1 MFSLLSNETAE
12 SVRSF
17 LNSVLPEVST
27 DWWSANVLPSLSF
40 QQQRMVDE
48 KKILSLSGLD
58 LAALLRIIDKNW
70 FDISAKHS
78 LSNEARTWTREMQQI
93 RNKWAHAAGHPLE
106 AEDLYRDLDTLQ
118 RFLGAINA
126 DNFLV
131 EKVKEKK
138 QECLTIAPRQPSP
151 PPELP
156 EVQQE
161 QTVTEF
167 VPGDL
172 VYLKSDPTVTGA
184 VIQVIPAQ
192 PENRYMVFVGTKPAP
207 YYASQLVKCD
217 ASGEEESKPVS
228 LEAFHAHLTAMH
240 LQHPGLA
247 NLYSLHSARIDY
259 IPYQFKPV
267 MKLIRSD
274 RPRILI
280 ADEVGVGKTI
290 EAGLILR
297 ELQARRDVSSVLIVC
312 PRPLVTESK
321 WRNEMKRFDE
331 DFVHLDGATLR
342 YCIDETDKDG
352 EWPSRYTKAILP
364 FSLFSEELLIGAADG
379 KKRRKKGLLDLDPH
393 PHFDLVIV
401 DEAHHLR
408 NPATWLYQG
417 IEHLCSNAEAVVF
430 LTATPVQLGTS
441 DLFVLLNLLRPDYI
455 LDAAAF
461 QEMAAPNP
469 YINQIIELARRGTP
483 EWSTEATEI
492 MIKAAETSWGKAIL
506 QQNPD
511 FQRLFDQ
518 LANGS
523 FTDTERIAFIRG
535 MERQHTFSNII
546 NRTRRRDI
554 GAFTKRKPETVE
566 VPFTQPQQELHD
578 GLLEVQRQIL
588 KQMHGEK
595 SLLFMMTTIR
605 RQAASCIYG
614 LAPLL
619 NDILTRKLD
628 LIELDEIDYDADF
641 SVLSGVTLEDKIL
654 EVIGNGEQLD
664 PHDPKLESLLKII
677 SDKQKL
683 PNNKILLFSS
693 FRHTLSYLLASLK
706 AIGLRIGYIHG
717 GTPDEERRQH
727 RNRFSLDRK
736 DREALDILL
745 SSEVGCE
752 GLDYQ
757 FCDCLVNYDLPWN
770 PMRVEQRIGRIDRY
784 GQKSETVA
792 IYNLITPGTVDSDI
806 YHRCLWRIGV
816 FHAAIGGS
824 EEIIGTLTSEIRAVA
839 ENLTLSY
846 EERQARLQQL
856 SDNEIRIVQEQT
868 ELEEQQ
874 GELFGLRLPQQN
886 NNDEVDEADNFWLSP
901 NALKRLVR
909 QYLEQLCREN
919 QEYIL
924 GEKPLKTLRIGQEGR
939 DALLSDFR
947 SMSRKAAPL
956 HRDWEKWLKGSNPH
970 LSITFDA
977 STAAENHSAVFI
989 TPVHPLAI
997 QASRA
1002 MTADSAI
1009 STVFRVKNTTLRVG
1023 NYPFAIY
1030 HWQKTGVRDDVSFQ
1044 PVIDYPEASSM
1055 FLQLLEQGEELPEDL
1070 VLLPG
1075 KDVYDVLDTR
1085 HHTLWA
1091 SARLEHVSYNSELV
1105 RFRRQSLTT
1114 SHNARMAILRGQLQ
1128 SATNDK
1134 IRLMR
1139 KSQCESAE
1147 ADYKRRVAELDKAE
1161 LQADLTAQPVA
1172 FGVMVVE

>member
-1 MFSLLSNETAE
+1 MFSILANDASDSL
-12 SVRSF
+12 RSF
-17 LNSVLPEVST
+17 LASVLPEVS
-27 DWWSANVLPSLSF
+27 DNWWCSHIMPSLSF
-40 QQQRMVDE
+40 QQLRMVEE
-48 KKILSLSGLD
+48 KEITSLSGLD
-58 LAALLRIIDKNW
+58 LAALLRVLEKNW
-70 FDISAKHS
+70 YDISSKRN
-78 LSNEARTWTREMQQI
+78 LSNEARTWTREMQHI
-93 RNKWAHAAGHPLE
+93 RNKWAHAAGLPTE

-126 DNFLV
+126 DSSLL
-131 EKVKEKK
+131 ETLKEKK
-138 QECLTIAPRQPSP
+138 LSCLNVAPQSP
-151 PPELP
+151 PPPVELP
-156 EVQQE
+156 QPKKESAS
-161 QTVTEF
+161 TEF

-172 VYLKSDPTVTGA
+172 VFLKSDPSITGA
-184 VIQVIPAQ
+184 VIQVLPAQ
-192 PENRYMVFVGTKPAP
+192 YENRYMVFVGTKPVP

-217 ASGEEESKPVS
+217 TSCDEDSKSLS
-228 LEAFHAHLTAMH
+228 LEAFHAHLTALH

-247 NLYSLHSARIDY
+247 NLYSLHSARVDY

-297 ELQARRDVSSVLIVC
+297 ELQARRDVSSVLIIC

-331 DFVHLDGATLR
+331 DFIHLDGPTLR
-342 YCIDETDKDG
+342 HCIDETDKDG

-364 FSLFSEELLIGAADG
+364 FSLFNEELLTGVAVN
-379 KKRRKKGLLDLDPH
+379 KKHRKKGLLDLDPH
-393 PHFDLVIV
+393 PHFDLIIV

-417 IEHLCSNAEAVVF
+417 VEHLCSNAEAVVF
-430 LTATPVQLGTS
+430 LTATPVQLGAT

-461 QEMAAPNP
+461 REMSAPNP
-469 YINQIIELARRGTP
+469 YINQAIELARRGAP
-483 EWSTEATEI
+483 DWSNEAAEL
-492 MIKAAETSWGKAIL
+492 MIQAAETSWGKTIL
-506 QQNPD
+506 QLNPD

-518 LANGS
+518 LTNGDFS
-523 FTDTERIAFIRG
+523 DLERIAFIRG
-535 MERQHTFSNII
+535 MENQHTFSNII

-554 GAFTKRKPETVE
+554 GTFTIRKPETVE
-566 VPFTQPQQELHD
+566 VLFTPPQQALHD

-588 KQMHGEK
+588 KQMHGDK

-619 NDILTRKLD
+619 KDILTRKLD
-628 LIELDEIDYDADF
+628 LIELDEIDYDYDG
-641 SVLSGVTLEDKIL
+641 SVLSGITLEDKIL
-654 EVIGNGEQLD
+654 EVIEAGEQLD
-664 PHDPKLESLLKII
+664 PHDPKLQALLKII
-677 SDKQKL
+677 ADKQKL
-683 PNNKILLFSS
+683 TNNKILLFSS
-693 FRHTLSYLLASLK
+693 FRHTLAYLLDNLN
-706 AIGLRIGYIHG
+706 ILGLRIGYIHG
-717 GTPDEERRQH
+717 GTPDEDRRQH
-727 RNRFSLDRK
+727 RNRFSLDRE
-736 DREALDILL
+736 DSEALDILL

-770 PMRVEQRIGRIDRY
+770 PMRIEQRIGRIDRY
-784 GQKSETVA
+784 GQKSESIA

-824 EEIIGTLTSEIRAVA
+824 EEIIGTLTSELKEVA
-839 ENLTLSY
+839 ENLTLSDV
-846 EERQARLQQL
+846 ERTAKLQQI
-856 SDNEIRIVQEQT
+856 SDNEIRIVQEQND
-868 ELEEQQ
+868 LEEQQ
-874 GELFGLRLPQQN
+874 GELFGLRLPQQKSD
-886 NNDEVDEADNFWLSP
+886 DEVKDAESFWLSP
-901 NALKRLVR
+901 NALIRLVR
-909 QYLEQLCREN
+909 QYLEQLCSEN

-939 DALLSDFR
+939 DALLADFR
-947 SMSRKAAPL
+947 RIPRKSAPL
-956 HRDWEKWLKGSNPH
+956 YRDWDKWLKGNNPH

-977 STAAENHSAVFI
+977 LTASENRSAVFI

-1002 MTADSAI
+1002 MTTDTAI
-1009 STVFRVKNTTLRVG
+1009 TTTFRVQNSTLPPG

-1030 HWQKTGVRDDVSFQ
+1030 HWRKIGIRDDVTFQ
-1044 PVIDYPEASSM
+1044 PVIDHPEASSM
-1055 FLQLLEQGEELPEDL
+1055 FLQLLEQGDVLPESS
-1070 VLLPG
+1070 VTLPD
-1075 KDVYDVLDTR
+1075 KEVYDTLDSK
-1085 HHTLWA
+1085 HHALWA
-1091 SARLEHVSYNSELV
+1091 AARLEHVSYNSELV
-1105 RFRRQSLTT
+1105 RFRRQSLSI
-1114 SHNARMAILRGQLQ
+1114 SHNARMAIIQGQLR

-1147 ADYKRRVAELDKAE
+1147 ADYARRVAELDKAE
-1161 LQADLTAQPVA
+1161 LQADLTVHPVA